1 MAGYAF
7 RTFDERKKIE
17 DLWEAGTPAKD
28 IATKL
33 NISASARYTELRRG
47 QDGTRLPDQRR
58 RYNADL
64 AQLRVQQSLE
74 RRGRK
79 AAKGAREHGLRS
91 GYGRFQE
98 NPACADGTGDKDRNH
113 YANAGPH
120 NGQRYQGA

>member
-7 RTFDERKKIE
+7 RTFDERKRIE
-17 DLWEAGTPAKD
+17 DFWEAGTPAKD

-33 NISASARYTELRRG
+33 NISASALYTELRRG

-79 AAKGAREHGLRS
+79 AAKGAGEHNQL
-91 GYGRFQE
+91 
-98 NPACADGTGDKDRNH
+98 
-113 YANAGPH
+113 
-120 NGQRYQGA
+120 